1 MTVNHRGR
9 NAYVG
14 SNPSYSTVF
23 VITKLSSYS
32 EVKKMRNLFLGDLRG
47 LEYDQVVEKVS
58 YEFKVERS
66 ELDKMEFLIAYI
78 EEANWE
84 GYAYFLVRDR
94 ETGLLYEVHGGHC
107 SCNGFEDQWGPEIAS
122 KEYLLSDHWRERN
135 NQEMKQFVTEL
146 FN

>member
-1 MTVNHRGR
+1 
-9 NAYVG
+9 
-14 SNPSYSTVF
+14 
-23 VITKLSSYS
+23 
-32 EVKKMRNLFLGDLRG
+32 MRNLFLGDLSG
-47 LEYDQVVEKVS
+47 YEYDEVVEKVS

-84 GYAYFLVRDR
+84 GYAYFLARDR
-94 ETGLLYEVHGGHC
+94 ETGLLYEVYGGHC

-122 KEYLLSDHWRERN
+122 KEYLLSNHWRYRN
-135 NQEMKQFVTEL
+135 NQEMKQFVTGL